1 MTIKKPKLL
10 FITPEAIR
18 EHRRKRELNQSEFWS
33 RVGVT
38 QSGGS
43 RYEGGRNIPT
53 SVQLLL
59 QIAYG
64 TPNQAAAMVAWLQAR
79 RPDGYGELADAPN
92 RINETA

>member
-1 MTIKKPKLL
+1 MSAKKPKLL
-10 FITPEAIR
+10 FTTPDAIR
-18 EHRRKRELNQSEFWS
+18 EHRRKHGLNQFEFWS
-33 RVGVT
+33 RLGVT

-43 RYEGGRNIPT
+43 RYENGRNIPT

-64 TPNQAAAMVAWLQAR
+64 TPKQAAAMVAWLQAR